1 MKINGYL
8 NKVVITKDKYQK
20 TFKNKE
26 NLENETLVYKKLNI
40 PFTVFNNVLKRESF
54 KGKSVFKWDENI
66 KEKLIHE
73 IEKFHILDKS
83 GFKVFDW
90 FRYIKNKDVLSNE
103 DFRLFERIVKRLEPE
118 LVPSHNDINSH
129 NLLWDGKDI
138 RLIDF
143 EWASLNHYYFDYINL
158 FIFEG
163 IILLKDKD
171 EKLWNDLLF
180 ITLCFFLMWAE
191 EHNQSKYI
199 RSLKKRFNKL
209 LKEIKEKIK

>member
-8 NKVVITKDKYQK
+8 NKVKITKDKYQK
-20 TFKNKE
+20 IFKNKE
-26 NLENETLVYKKLNI
+26 NLEKETLVYKKLNI
-40 PFTVFNNVLKRESF
+40 PFTVFNNVLERESF
-54 KGKSVFKWDENI
+54 EGKRVSKWDENK

-73 IEKFHILDKS
+73 IEKFHKLDKR
-83 GFKVFDW
+83 GFKTFDW
-90 FRYIKNKDVLSNE
+90 FRYTKNKALLSEE
-103 DFRLFERIVKRLEPE
+103 DFRVFERIVKSLEPD

-143 EWASLNHYYFDYINL
+143 EWASLNHHYFDYINF

-180 ITLCFFLMWAE
+180 ITLCFFLMWAQ

-199 RSLKKRFNKL
+199 QTLNKKFNKL
-209 LKEIKEKIK
+209 LKETKEKIQ